1 MAQAPA
7 LALALTAAAAGAF
20 AQETPEPP
28 TWAYLA
34 ECSAVFG
41 AATRATDS
49 YSGSDPE
56 MIAKAGLLSDR
67 FLARAVESAG
77 QAGQADPEADV
88 ASIMDYLQPR
98 WDNRIDR
105 IFSVKSNLD
114 WFDYCR
120 RLGLAEGV
128 LPIEDE

>member
-1 MAQAPA
+1 MRGA
-7 LALALTAAAAGAF
+7 LALSLVLSAPAGGAH
-20 AQETPEPP
+20 AQEAPEPP

-41 AATRATDS
+41 AATRATES
-49 YSGSDPE
+49 YSGGDPDL
-56 MIAKAGLLSDR
+56 IAKAGVVSER
-67 FLARAVESAG
+67 FLARAVEAAG
-77 QAGQADPEADV
+77 EAGEADPAADV
-88 ASIMDYLQPR
+88 ESIMGYLQER

-120 RLGLAEGV
+120 RLGLEAGV
-128 LPIEDE
+128 LPLAD